1 MNVRKRAAEH
11 DKSMTAGVGSR
22 YINTKVFFKDEINKE
37 IHFILKGLQVDTC
50 KDISQHKNVSICK
63 NCKNF
68 RTRIGSLKAERKKNL
83 SVKGH
88 QSSFVINVD

>member
-11 DKSMTAGVGSR
+11 EKPVRAGGGSR
-22 YINTKVFFKDEINKE
+22 YINTEVCFKDEINKE

-50 KDISQHKNVSICK
+50 REQQECSQKNVFEFQNLNWFIENRK
-63 NCKNF
+63 
-68 RTRIGSLKAERKKNL
+68 KKNL

-88 QSSFVINVD
+88 QSSFVVHVD